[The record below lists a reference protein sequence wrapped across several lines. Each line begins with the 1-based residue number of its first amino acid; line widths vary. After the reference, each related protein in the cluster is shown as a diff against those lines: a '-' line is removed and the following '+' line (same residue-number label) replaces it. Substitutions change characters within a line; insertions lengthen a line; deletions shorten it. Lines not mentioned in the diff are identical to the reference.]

1 MSNKVGNAGQAGE
14 IVFGAG
20 SSRLSAGSTAGTSR
34 VSRKSSV
41 GGWRTKSGVAGMLGV
56 GMVLHAGESTGELTE
71 AAADGWLTDEV
82 LLDVAGG
89 VDWLGDAAAL
99 LVCFGWV
106 DAGAA

>member
-1 MSNKVGNAGQAGE
+1 MSNKVGIAGQAGG

-20 SSRLSAGSTAGTSR
+20 SSRLSAGSTAGTSG

-41 GGWRTKSGVAGMLGV
+41 WGWRTRSGVAGTLGV
-56 GMVLHAGESTGELTE
+56 DTVLLAGESPGELTE
-71 AAADGWLTDEV
+71 AAAKGWLTDEV
-82 LLDVAGG
+82 LDVAGG
-89 VDWLGDAAAL
+89 ADWLGDAAVL